1 MGHKLLMSLVL
12 VSVLGGVAGGG
23 YLYYEGQQQPLRYLT
38 AAVERGSITTTVNAT
53 GIVNAVTTVQV
64 GSQVSGIIQKLLVD
78 FNSPVKEGE
87 IIAQLDPAPLAT
99 KVAQARANVA
109 SAMAAVQV
117 AQATTVNAKAAVE
130 TAQANAENARANIE
144 KSKVALADARRILDR
159 NKEMTRRAL
168 IAKND
173 LDTAQATYDGTV
185 AQLKA
190 SEAQLEAAVGQLK
203 SASAQQ
209 RLAAAQ
215 EMAAAAQ
222 VDQTKAALQAAE
234 LDLEHTTIRAP
245 VNGIVV
251 SRSVDVGQTVAASL
265 QAPILFL
272 IAQDLTQMQ
281 VDTNVSEA
289 DIGRIRV
296 GQKVTFAVDA
306 YQNVSFTGAVTQVRN
321 APITVQNVVTYDAV
335 VQVANP
341 DLRLKPGMTANV
353 SFLVAERQDILKVPT
368 AALRFQPEGVA
379 QETSSQDGKAPAPQR
394 GGGGSS
400 GGGRFQEMQ
409 QQLAKELSLTP
420 EQQARLSEVF
430 QKSGRQ
436 SRAMREEES
445 EERRQAMRREMQTQI
460 RAQIRE
466 MLTPEQRQKYEAL
479 LRTREESQP
488 QTRPGRVWAVGAN
501 GTPEPHQLTIG
512 IANDTHTEVVS
523 GDLIA
528 GQQII
533 TGSLAAKS
541 SKRPAQPPGFGA
553 GPRL

>member
-12 VSVLGGVAGGG
+12 VLVLGGAAGGG
-23 YLYYEGQQQPLRYLT
+23 YLYYEGQQQPPRYLT
-38 AAVERGSITTTVNAT
+38 AAIERGVITTTVNAT
-53 GIVNAVTTVQV
+53 GVVNAVTTVQV
-64 GSQVSGIIQKLLVD
+64 GSQVSGTIQKLFVD

-87 IIAQLDPAPLAT
+87 VIAQIDPAPLAT
-99 KVAQARANVA
+99 KVAQGRANVA

-117 AQATTVNAKAAVE
+117 AQATTINAKAAVE
-130 TAQANAENARANIE
+130 TAQANAESARANVE
-144 KSKVALADARRILDR
+144 KAKVALADARRILDR
-159 NKEMTRRAL
+159 NKEMARKSL
-168 IAKND
+168 IAQND
-173 LDTAQATYDGTV
+173 LDTAQMTYDGAV

-190 SEAQLEAAVGQLK
+190 SEAQLEAAAGQLK

-215 EMAAAAQ
+215 ELAAAAQ
-222 VDQTKAALQAAE
+222 VDQAKAALQAAE

-265 QAPILFL
+265 QAPVLFL

-289 DIGRIRV
+289 DIGRVRV
-296 GQKVTFAVDA
+296 GQRVTFTVDA
-306 YQNVSFTGAVTQVRN
+306 YQNITFTGEVTQVRN

-353 SFLVAERQDILKVPT
+353 SFLVAERQDVIKVPT
-368 AALRFQPEGVA
+368 AALRFQPEGA
-379 QETSSQDGKAPAPQR
+379 APDTGSQGDQAPAPQR
-394 GGGGSS
+394 GGGS

-409 QQLAKELSLTP
+409 QQLTKELSLTP
-420 EQQARLSEVF
+420 EQQTRLSEVF
-430 QKSGRQ
+430 QKTGRQ
-436 SRAMREEES
+436 FRAMREEES
-445 EERRQAMRREMQTQI
+445 EERRQAMRREMQVQI

-479 LRTREESQP
+479 LRTRDDTQP
-488 QTRPGRVWAVGAN
+488 QTRPGRVWVLGAN
-501 GTPEPHQLTIG
+501 GTPEPRPLTVG
-512 IANDTHTEVVS
+512 IANDTHTEVVA
-523 GDLIA
+523 GDLTA
-528 GQQII
+528 GQQVI
-533 TGSLAAKS
+533 TGLLASKA
-541 SKRPAQPPGFGA
+541 SKRPAPPPGFGA

>member
-12 VSVLGGVAGGG
+12 MLVLGGAAGGG
-23 YLYYEGQQQPLRYLT
+23 YLYYEGQQQPPRYLT
-38 AAVERGSITTTVNAT
+38 AAVERGAVATTVNAT
-53 GIVNAVTTVQV
+53 GVVNAVTTVQV
-64 GSQVSGIIQKLLVD
+64 GSQVSGTIQKLFVD
-78 FNSPVKEGE
+78 FNSPVKEGDV
-87 IIAQLDPAPLAT
+87 IAQIDPAPLST

-109 SAMAAVQV
+109 SALAAVQV
-117 AQATTVNAKAAVE
+117 AQATTINAKATVE
-130 TAQANAENARANIE
+130 TAQANAESARANIE
-144 KSKVALADARRILDR
+144 KSKVALADARRILER
-159 NKEMTRRAL
+159 NKEMARKSL
-168 IAKND
+168 IAQND
-173 LDTAQATYDGTV
+173 LDTAQMTYDGAV
-185 AQLKA
+185 AQLKS
-190 SEAQLEAAVGQLK
+190 SEAQLEAATGQLK

-215 EMAAAAQ
+215 ELAAAAQ

-265 QAPILFL
+265 QAPVLFL

-289 DIGRIRV
+289 DIGRVRV
-296 GQKVTFAVDA
+296 GQRVTFTVDA
-306 YQNVSFTGAVTQVRN
+306 YQNITFTGEVTQVRN

-353 SFLVAERQDILKVPT
+353 SFLVAERQDVIKVPT
-368 AALRFQPEGVA
+368 AALRFQPEGA
-379 QETSSQDGKAPAPQR
+379 APDTGSQGGQAPAPQR
-394 GGGGSS
+394 GGSS

-409 QQLAKELSLTP
+409 QQLTKELSLTP
-420 EQQARLSEVF
+420 EQQTRLSEVF
-430 QKSGRQ
+430 QKTGRQ
-436 SRAMREEES
+436 FRGMREEES
-445 EERRQAMRREMQTQI
+445 EERRQAMRREMQVQI

-479 LRTREESQP
+479 LRARDDTQP
-488 QTRPGRVWAVGAN
+488 QTRPGRVWVLGAN
-501 GTPEPHQLTIG
+501 GTPEPRPLTIG
-512 IANDTHTEVVS
+512 IANDTHTEVVA
-523 GDLIA
+523 GELTA
-528 GQQII
+528 GQQVI
-533 TGSLAAKS
+533 TGLLVSKA
-541 SKRPAQPPGFGA
+541 SKRPAPPPGFGA

>member
-12 VSVLGGVAGGG
+12 MLVLGGAAGGG
-23 YLYYEGQQQPLRYLT
+23 YLYYEGQQQPPRYLT
-38 AAVERGSITTTVNAT
+38 ATVERGAVATTVNAT
-53 GIVNAVTTVQV
+53 GVVNAVTTVQI
-64 GSQVSGIIQKLLVD
+64 GSQVSGTIQKLFAD
-78 FNSPVKEGE
+78 FNSPVKEGDV
-87 IIAQLDPAPLAT
+87 IAQIDPAPLST

-117 AQATTVNAKAAVE
+117 AQATTINAKAAVE
-130 TAQANAENARANIE
+130 TAQANAESAKANIE
-144 KSKVALADARRILDR
+144 KAKVALADARRILDR
-159 NKEMTRRAL
+159 NKEMTRKSL
-168 IAKND
+168 IAQND
-173 LDTAQATYDGTV
+173 LDTAQTTYDGAI

-190 SEAQLEAAVGQLK
+190 SEAQLEAATGQLK

-265 QAPILFL
+265 QAPVLFL

-289 DIGRIRV
+289 DIGRVRV
-296 GQKVTFAVDA
+296 GQRVTFTVDA
-306 YQNVSFTGAVTQVRN
+306 YQNITFTGEVTQVRN

-353 SFLVAERQDILKVPT
+353 SFLVAERQDVIKVPT
-368 AALRFQPEGVA
+368 AALRFQPEGAAPDTGSQGA
-379 QETSSQDGKAPAPQR
+379 QAPAPQR
-394 GGGGSS
+394 GGSS

-409 QQLAKELSLTP
+409 QQLTKELSLTP
-420 EQQARLSEVF
+420 EQQTHLSEVF
-430 QKSGRQ
+430 QKTGRQ
-436 SRAMREEES
+436 FRAMREEEP
-445 EERRQAMRREMQTQI
+445 EERRQAMRREMQAQI

-479 LRTREESQP
+479 LRARDETQP
-488 QTRPGRVWAVGAN
+488 QTRPGRVWVLGAN
-501 GTPEPHQLTIG
+501 GTPEPRPLTIG
-512 IANDTHTEVVS
+512 IANDTHTEVVA
-523 GDLIA
+523 GELTT
-528 GQQII
+528 GQQVI
-533 TGSLAAKS
+533 TGLVASKS
-541 SKRPAQPPGFGA
+541 SKRPAPPPGFGA

>member
-12 VSVLGGVAGGG
+12 VLVLGGAAGGG
-23 YLYYEGQQQPLRYLT
+23 YLYYEGQQQPPRYLT
-38 AAVERGSITTTVNAT
+38 ATVERGAVATTVNAT
-53 GIVNAVTTVQV
+53 GVVNAVITVQI
-64 GSQVSGIIQKLLVD
+64 GSQVSGTIQKLFAD
-78 FNSPVKEGE
+78 FNSPVKEGDV
-87 IIAQLDPAPLAT
+87 IAQIDPAPLST

-117 AQATTVNAKAAVE
+117 GQATTINAKAAVE
-130 TAQANAENARANIE
+130 TAQANAESAKANIE
-144 KSKVALADARRILDR
+144 KAKVALADARRILDR
-159 NKEMTRRAL
+159 NKEMTRKSL
-168 IAKND
+168 IAQND
-173 LDTAQATYDGTV
+173 LDTAQTAYDGAV

-190 SEAQLEAAVGQLK
+190 SEAQLEATTGQLK

-215 EMAAAAQ
+215 EIAAAAQ

-265 QAPILFL
+265 QAPVLFL

-289 DIGRIRV
+289 DIGRVRV
-296 GQKVTFAVDA
+296 GQRVTFTVDA
-306 YQNVSFTGAVTQVRN
+306 YQNITFTGEVTQVRN

-353 SFLVAERQDILKVPT
+353 SFLVAERQDVIKIPT
-368 AALRFQPEGVA
+368 AALRFQPEGAAPDTGSQGA
-379 QETSSQDGKAPAPQR
+379 QAPAPQR
-394 GGGGSS
+394 VGGS

-409 QQLAKELSLTP
+409 QQLTKELSLTP
-420 EQQARLSEVF
+420 EQQTHLSEVF
-430 QKSGRQ
+430 QKTGRQ
-436 SRAMREEES
+436 FRAMREEEP

-479 LRTREESQP
+479 LRARDETQP
-488 QTRPGRVWAVGAN
+488 QTRPGRVWVLGAN
-501 GTPEPHQLTIG
+501 GTPEPRPLTIG
-512 IANDTHTEVVS
+512 IANDTHTEVVA
-523 GDLIA
+523 GGLTA
-528 GQQII
+528 GQQVI
-533 TGSLAAKS
+533 TGFLASKS
-541 SKRPAQPPGFGA
+541 SKRPAPPPGFGT